1 MLSCLCIIKQFLQL
15 FINALI
21 VWIVSECTDM
31 NGIKTVNAQQAKDI
45 YHYKNIKEKLYR
57 N

>member
-1 MLSCLCIIKQFLQL
+1 MLSCPCIIKQFVQL

-31 NGIKTVNAQQAKDI
+31 NGIKTGNAQQANDV
-45 YHYKNIKEKLYR
+45 YHYKNTKEKLYK